1 MKAIGKVIISMIFL
15 SFSFPA
21 IAQFSAGTFVGL
33 NFGKLTGDAPS
44 GGYYASNHGINTGV
58 MIDIPVSSKVK
69 LSLQPSYSQE
79 GTKVFYSQGRYV
91 DPIDSIQLRL
101 NYFSLPLM
109 VKVQSLNKH
118 FYAVGGLEAGFL
130 SDYKLTSHEQLL
142 SNQLSV
148 AKFNLAAHFGA
159 GYRIFFGYPV
169 LFIEL
174 RYTQGLINLTDEP
187 VDKSYIPRVK
197 TNGMKLLIGIELPLS
212 KQEKQ

>member
-1 MKAIGKVIISMIFL
+1 MKAIGKVIISMVFL
-15 SFSFPA
+15 IISFPA
-21 IAQFSAGTFVGL
+21 IAQFSTGSFVGL
-33 NFGKLTGDAPS
+33 NFGKLTGDAPK
-44 GGYYASNHGINTGV
+44 GGYYMPNHGLNAGV
-58 MIDIPVSSKVK
+58 MIDIPVSREIK

-79 GTKVFYSQGRYV
+79 GTKVYYSQGKYV
-91 DPIDSIQLRL
+91 EPIDSIQLRL

-109 VKVQSLNKH
+109 IKVQSLNKH

-130 SDYKLTSHEQLL
+130 SGYKLTSHEQLL

-159 GYRIFFGYPV
+159 GYRIFLGYPV

-174 RYTQGLINLTDEP
+174 RYAQGLINLTDEP
-187 VDKSYIPRVK
+187 VDKSYVPRVK
-197 TNGMKLLIGIELPLS
+197 TSGMKFLIGIELPLS